1 MDDDWLEERL
11 NNYSQG
17 YRIKRRIYKERS
29 PFQLVEVVETYDWG
43 VMLVLD
49 GAVQTTEKDEF
60 IYHEM
65 LTHPALL
72 LHPDPKRI
80 LIIGG
85 GDGGILRQ
93 CLKHPVEEAYLVEID
108 DYVVKTCRKFLPSI
122 GGNAFEDKRAKLLI
136 EDGFTFLEKNE
147 RKFDVVIVDSTD
159 PVGEAEKLFSQEF
172 FQLAYKA
179 LGSEGIFVTQSG
191 SLFYQPQL
199 IKDVHQRL
207 SSLFPKLA
215 LIFVPV
221 PTYPGV
227 IWTATLASKIYDP
240 FSIDSEEWKKRA
252 KTRGLETRYWSPD
265 FQFFPPDFPLLKR
278 ILEEGNAFAPKTS

>member
-11 NNYSQG
+11 NNYGQA
-17 YRIKRRIYKERS
+17 YRIKRRLYKERS

-43 VMLVLD
+43 VMLLLD
-49 GAVQTTEKDEF
+49 GAVQTTEKDQF

-65 LTHPALL
+65 LTHPTLL

-93 CLKHPVEEAYLVEID
+93 CLKHPIEEAYLVEID
-108 DYVVKTCRKFLPSI
+108 EFVVNICKRFLPSI
-122 GGNAFEDKRAKLLI
+122 AGGAFKDKRTKLLI
-136 EDGFTFLEKNE
+136 ADGFTFLETNE
-147 RKFDVVIVDSTD
+147 QKFDVIIVDSTD

-179 LGSEGIFVTQSG
+179 LGNEGIFVTQSG

-199 IKDVHQRL
+199 IRNVYQKL

-215 LIFVPV
+215 LVLVPV

-240 FSIDSEEWKKRA
+240 LTIESEEWMKRA
-252 KTRGLETRYWSPD
+252 KARGLETKYWSPNL
-265 FQFFPPDFPLLKR
+265 QFFPSDFPLLKR
-278 ILEEGNAFAPKTS
+278 ILEEGNAFAPETS

>member
-29 PFQLVEVVETYDWG
+29 PYQLVEVVETYEWG

-49 GAVQTTEKDEF
+49 GAVQTTEKDQF

-72 LHPDPKRI
+72 LHPTPKRI

-85 GDGGILRQ
+85 GDGGILHQ
-93 CLKHPVEEAYLVEID
+93 CLKHPIEEAYLVEID
-108 DYVVKTCRKFLPSI
+108 EFVINICKKFLPSI
-122 GGNAFEDKRAKLLI
+122 AGGAFDDKRTRLFLG
-136 EDGFTFLEKNE
+136 DGFPFLEKNKQ
-147 RKFDVVIVDSTD
+147 KFDVIIVDSTD

-172 FQLAYKA
+172 YQLAYEA
-179 LGSEGIFVTQSG
+179 LGNDGIFVTQSG

-199 IKDVHQRL
+199 IRDVHQRL

-240 FSIDSEEWKKRA
+240 FSIDSEEWMKRA
-252 KTRGLETRYWSPD
+252 KARGLETRYWSPN

-278 ILEEGNAFAPKTS
+278 ILEEGNAFAPETR